1 LTSEAQTGLEDAWR
15 CRLDPAPFRRLTED
29 VLGASSPLPL
39 AAVLQPLAL
48 RQAAA
53 LASMIAAQGG
63 PPRGLEGL
71 AVRLDRCEDAGQELD
86 AATEVTR
93 SSGGA
98 TARLSLATAGGE
110 PVASAALH
118 LVQTRPS
125 NSAAPPGAAARPL
138 PAVALTIHITA
149 EQVARYAEVSGDRNP
164 LHTDRQYC
172 AGLGLPERVVHGSL
186 LATLAQAAAAA
197 GHGTAMSMRFLK
209 PCFVA
214 EELALAVIDKDQGGR
229 VLVHGGDGAVAA
241 VMDWRPV
248 T

>member
-1 LTSEAQTGLEDAWR
+1 LTSEAQTGLDDVWR

-53 LASMIAAQGG
+53 LASLISAQGAV
-63 PPRGLEGL
+63 PLVLEGL
-71 AVRLDRCEDAGQELD
+71 AVRLYRCEDAGEELD
-86 AATEVTR
+86 AAAELTR

-110 PVASAALH
+110 PVASATLH

-125 NSAAPPGAAARPL
+125 ISAATPGTSARPL
-138 PAVALTIHITA
+138 PAVAVTMRITA
-149 EQVARYAEVSGDRNP
+149 EQAARYAEVSGDRNP
-164 LHTDRQYC
+164 LHIDRQYC

-214 EELALAVIDKDQGGR
+214 EELALAVIVKDQGGR
-229 VLVHGGDGAVAA
+229 VVVHGGDCAVAA